1 MDKDKDKLFSKHKNS
16 GHADHKHHNHEH
28 DYWSRRSFIQAL
40 GLVGGGSMLMG
51 KQSVSAAQA
60 TPLTVA
66 LSESQNDNIL
76 VIIRL
81 NGGNDG
87 LNTIVPVYDYATYA
101 NLRPNIRHFEPNLM
115 PLNEDF
121 SIPSYMNDLE
131 SVWGDGQMK
140 VVHGVGY
147 PDQNLSHFR
156 SSDIWAST
164 AHQYEE
170 PTGWWGR
177 YFEDLYPDY
186 LTNPP
191 AAPPAIQVGNIGN
204 LIFDGF
210 DNNYAFTFAN
220 IEQLQTVGA
229 NGALHDVVNVPNCV
243 YGDKLTFL
251 RAAANTTFT
260 YSGVIH
266 DAYMASNNNAN
277 YGSGDLA
284 NQLAAVARLIKGG
297 LGTKVYMV
305 SLGSFDTHANQRYA
319 HQSLLQDL
327 SSSIK
332 AFYEDLSSGGWDQKV
347 LSMTIS
353 EFGRRPYENGSS
365 GTDHGAASP
374 MMLFGPALNGSG
386 FVGDHPDLL
395 TWDDYDNLIPSSD
408 FRDVYA
414 SVLANWF
421 CLDQEVIDS
430 ILLNHNY
437 QTLDLG
443 LDCQTLSVGDPKP
456 FMRFTHR
463 PVYQNNQTLIEL
475 ETQQTAHGRITLYDI
490 MGRELVTLADRMFF
504 PGRHSIDVRQAAGIR
519 LSYGQYIYRI
529 SFAGQHYSKSI
540 LIR

>member
-1 MDKDKDKLFSKHKNS
+1 MSKKKYLS
-16 GHADHKHHNHEH
+16 GGKTPEHESDHKHQHDHEH

-40 GLVGGGSMLMG
+40 GLVGGGSILMG

-87 LNTIVPVYDYATYA
+87 LNTIVPVYDYSTYA
-101 NLRPNIRHFEPNLM
+101 NLRPGIRHHLSSLT
-115 PLNEDF
+115 PLDDNF
-121 SIPSYMNDLE
+121 SIPSFMSALE

-147 PDQNLSHFR
+147 PNQNLSHFR

-170 PTGWWGR
+170 NTGWWGR

-186 LTNPP
+186 LINPP
-191 AAPPAIQVGNIGN
+191 SAPPAIQVGNIGN
-204 LIFDGF
+204 LIFDGL
-210 DNNYAFTFAN
+210 DNNYAFTFAS
-220 IEQLQTVGA
+220 IEQLETVGE
-229 NGALHDVVNVPNCV
+229 NGVLHDVLNIPDCI
-243 YGDKLTFL
+243 YGDKLSFL
-251 RAAANTTFT
+251 RAAANTTFN

-266 DAYMASNNNAN
+266 NAYMASDNNAN
-277 YGSGDLA
+277 YGNGTLSE
-284 NQLAAVARLIKGG
+284 QLAAIARLIKGG

-305 SLGSFDTHANQRYA
+305 SLGSFDTHADQQYR
-319 HQSLLQDL
+319 HQYLLQDL
-327 SSSIK
+327 SNSIK
-332 AFYEDLSSGGWDQKV
+332 AFYEDLASTGWDQKV

-374 MMLFGPALNGSG
+374 IMLFGPPLNGSG
-386 FVGDHPDLL
+386 FVGEHPDLL
-395 TWDDYDNLIPSSD
+395 NWDGADNLIPSTD

-421 CLDQEVIDS
+421 CLDQQVVDS
-430 ILLNHNY
+430 ILLNQNY
-437 QTLDLG
+437 ETLDLG
-443 LDCQTLSVGDPKP
+443 LDCQILSSDEAQLL
-456 FMRFTHR
+456 MRFIHH
-463 PVYQNNQTLIEL
+463 PVYQNNQTLIEI
-475 ETQQTAHGRITLYDI
+475 ETQQTAHGRVTLYDLT
-490 MGRELVTLADRMFF
+490 GRELATLADRMFF
-504 PGRHSIDVRQAAGIR
+504 PGRHSINVRQEAGIR

-529 SFAGQHYSKSI
+529 FFAGQHYSKSF

>member
-1 MDKDKDKLFSKHKNS
+1 MEKNKLYNRDKHS
-16 GHADHKHHNHEH
+16 GEADHKHHNHEH

-40 GLVGGGSMLMG
+40 GLVGGGSMLLG

-66 LSESQNDNIL
+66 LAESQNDNIL

-115 PLNEDF
+115 PLNDDF
-121 SIPSYMNDLE
+121 SIPNYMNDLE

-156 SSDIWAST
+156 SSDIWASA

-186 LTNPP
+186 LVNPP
-191 AAPPAIQVGNIGN
+191 EAPPAIQVGNIGN

-277 YGSGDLA
+277 YGNGSLA
-284 NQLAAVARLIKGG
+284 TQLAAVARLIKGG

-332 AFYEDLSSGGWDQKV
+332 AFYEDLGSGGWDQKV

-386 FVGDHPDLL
+386 FVGEHPDLL
-395 TWDDYDNLIPSSD
+395 TWDDYDNLIPSTD

-414 SVLANWF
+414 SVLSNWF
-421 CLDQEVIDS
+421 CLDQQVIDS

-437 QTLDLG
+437 QSLDLG
-443 LDCQTLSVGDPKP
+443 LDCQTLSVGNPKP

-463 PVYQNNQTLIEL
+463 PVYQNNQTLIEI

-504 PGRHSIDVRQAAGIR
+504 PGRHSIDVRQSAGIR

-529 SFAGQHYSKSI
+529 TFAGQQYSKSI